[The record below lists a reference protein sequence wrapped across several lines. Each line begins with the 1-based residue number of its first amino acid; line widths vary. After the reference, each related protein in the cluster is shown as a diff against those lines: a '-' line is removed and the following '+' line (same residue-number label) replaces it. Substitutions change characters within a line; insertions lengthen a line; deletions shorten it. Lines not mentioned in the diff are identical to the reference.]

1 MNATTNHGHTLT
13 MFAAALVIVT
23 GVWAGASQAPNATQ
37 TTATAGKPFEEASVR
52 PCDPDALPP
61 VPAGAR
67 GGGANSFQMT
77 PGRTHA
83 QCMTLATLVRTAY
96 GYGPA
101 QLDFLNPGG
110 RGRGMNFNNV
120 YGLGVEDGLRVRGGP
135 DWVRSERFSIDAV
148 AEDAADAASMSGPM
162 LRMLLEQRF
171 KLKAHVETEQIPAVN
186 LVIAPGGLKITPLA
200 DGSCE
205 RQPPV
210 PPGQPI
216 RTTADGVFVG
226 DPPVFLFKAATAEE
240 VRHGAKP
247 ACGVRMQRNG
257 PNAVMVAG
265 EATLEAIGRA
275 LVGGLGKPQV
285 FDRTGNMAKFN
296 LVLEYL
302 GDPTSPL
309 FSGPITANAP
319 ATPVQPAP
327 EANVVLEQLGLRLEP
342 AKAPR
347 DYIMIDSVE
356 RPAAN

>member
-1 MNATTNHGHTLT
+1 
-13 MFAAALVIVT
+13 MFAAALVIAT
-23 GVWAGASQAPNATQ
+23 AVWAGASQTPNATQ

-162 LRMLLEQRF
+162 LRTLLEQRF
-171 KLKAHVETEQIPAVN
+171 KLKAHVETEEIPALS
-186 LVIAPGGLKITPLA
+186 LVIAPGGLKIKPAAA
-200 DGSCE
+200 DSCE
-205 RQPPV
+205 RLVAP
-210 PPGQPI
+210 PPGQPAI
-216 RTTADGVFVG
+216 LRPTPFD
-226 DPPVFLFKAATAEE
+226 D
-240 VRHGAKP
+240 VRKGAKP
-247 ACGVRMQRNG
+247 TCGAMVQFNG
-257 PNAVMVAG
+257 PDNRVLVTG
-265 EATLEAIGRA
+265 EATLEAIGRS
-275 LVGGLGKPQV
+275 LVGGIGKPQV
-285 FDRTGNMAKFN
+285 FDRTGNTDKFN
-296 LVLEYL
+296 VVLEFAA
-302 GDPTSPL
+302 DPNNPPPPALVT
-309 FSGPITANAP
+309 AP
-319 ATPVQPAP
+319 AGPVQPAP
-327 EANVVLEQLGLRLEP
+327 EGSVVLEQLGLRLEP

-356 RPAAN
+356 RPTAN